1 VSAYISKE
9 HHAGRCSSA
18 SSFSHSVCDQSRYL
32 KTTIAGLTG
41 MYCDY
46 ACLII
51 GGNMG
56 ISKMTKEHLGVA
68 LALSIPIIVVITK
81 IDMTPPDVLK
91 ENVKQ
96 LFRILKSPAAN
107 KIPVI
112 VRSEADLA
120 ACFVPA
126 AAAAA
131 TIPAAAVAAAA
142 PIPAPTAPQPAP
154 IPPAAAAAAAAGAV
168 DDTAAGASSTAGE
181 AAPADGAP
189 ASAPASASS
198 SSAHDACAAVP
209 AVAAPAALA
218 VGAANPRVAP
228 IFLVSSVKVCV
239 RMCAHAPCIF
249 CFIKS
254 QVVFPL

>member
-1 VSAYISKE
+1 MLIRTFFLWPIANAFPKPR
-9 HHAGRCSSA
+9 HG
-18 SSFSHSVCDQSRYL
+18 RYL

-120 ACFVPA
+120 SCFVPA
-126 AAAAA
+126 AAGAPAPAAAAVAAAA
-131 TIPAAAVAAAA
+131 TIPAAAAAADA
-142 PIPAPTAPQPAP
+142 TIPAPSASQSAP
-154 IPPAAAAAAAAGAV
+154 IPPAAVDATVSSSSTANEAAAAVGGGSA
-168 DDTAAGASSTAGE
+168 DDSSAS
-181 AAPADGAP
+181 
-189 ASAPASASS
+189 ASASS
-198 SSAHDACAAVP
+198 VHDAGAAVP
-209 AVAAPAALA
+209 TVAAPSVHASA

-228 IFLVSSVKVCV
+228 IFLVSSVKV
-239 RMCAHAPCIF
+239 
-249 CFIKS
+249 
-254 QVVFPL
+254 

>member
-1 VSAYISKE
+1 
-9 HHAGRCSSA
+9 
-18 SSFSHSVCDQSRYL
+18 
-32 KTTIAGLTG
+32 

-120 ACFVPA
+120 SCFVPA

-131 TIPAAAVAAAA
+131 GAPAAAAAVATAATIPAAVATADAT
-142 PIPAPTAPQPAP
+142 IPAPVASQSAP
-154 IPPAAAAAAAAGAV
+154 IPPAAADATLSSSSTGGEAAAAAIGG
-168 DDTAAGASSTAGE
+168 GAS
-181 AAPADGAP
+181 ADD
-189 ASAPASASS
+189 SSASASS
-198 SSAHDACAAVP
+198 VHDAGAAVP
-209 AVAAPAALA
+209 TVAAPSVHASA

-228 IFLVSSVKVCV
+228 IFLVSSVKV
-239 RMCAHAPCIF
+239 
-249 CFIKS
+249 
-254 QVVFPL
+254 